1 MHWKTVRLGHL
12 RDDIKDIEKFDAPL
26 YDYRIK
32 VVQPGG
38 SAGKAS
44 QQKGYPR
51 LIHKSGKSKAIARE
65 HVGHFQA
72 RINAARKIKQL
83 QREIAKLEAF

>member
-1 MHWKTVRLGHL
+1 MRWKTERLYQIEA
-12 RDDIKDIEKFDAPL
+12 DIQDIQKFDAPL
-26 YDYRIK
+26 HDYRIK

-65 HVGHFQA
+65 HVGHFQD

-83 QREIAKLEAF
+83 QREITKLEAF